1 MGFFEEIL
9 EIFAGKSKIRRVRKQ
24 VVGTAPKMRSAQKS
38 ILVEKDWKKDAA
50 KRQLDVWKQAAA
62 KEDELSKKRKVDEKL
77 KKKV

>member
-1 MGFFEEIL
+1 MGFFEDIL
-9 EIFAGKSKIRRVRKQ
+9 EIFAVKSKVRRVKKQ
-24 VVGTAPKMRSAQKS
+24 VVGTAPIMRTVRESN
-38 ILVEKDWKKDAA
+38 VRENDWKKDAA